1 MQLEANTFTAA
12 RSAEDRQVGFWTS
25 LATTLA
31 DKVVVPA
38 GHDGTG
44 LTGSKDTHIVTDTD
58 VTAWGLKTGGIATVS
73 GSANDLSLQFQ
84 TFIAASEQ
92 TFTKAM
98 FRIASSIAQLR
109 AFETRDIRI
118 CRYLA

>member
-31 DKVVVPA
+31 DKVVVP
-38 GHDGTG
+38 DGTG